1 MYTFT
6 HYQYA
11 DLQDYLFIFYSGL
24 YLTVLTRILST
35 SNMSWIDISII
46 CVGNIIF
53 YKRYLLIIS
62 LNNLC
67 RELEEPLS
75 KLLDVVEER
84 QHTGVD
90 KK

>member
-24 YLTVLTRILST
+24 YMTVLTRMLST

-53 YKRYLLIIS
+53 YKRYLLVMS

-67 RELEEPLS
+67 DGLKEPLA
-75 KLLDVVEER
+75 KLIDE
-84 QHTGVD
+84 
-90 KK
+90 K

>member
-11 DLQDYLFIFYSGL
+11 DLQDYLLIFYSGL
-24 YLTVLTRILST
+24 YLVVITRMLST
-35 SNMSWIDISII
+35 LNVSWIDISII
-46 CVGNIIF
+46 CVGNVIF

-67 RELEEPLS
+67 RELEEPLT
-75 KLLDVVEER
+75 KLLDVVKER
-84 QHTGVD
+84 QCSRED
-90 KK
+90 EK